1 MNYFIFVLSIFFSHV
16 SFQGKI
22 DGEKIVILME
32 INMPSKYVMKLRRQL
47 REKSYLLIVCFIFA
61 EMKTVVLLVIIMITV
76 GVMMM

>member
-1 MNYFIFVLSIFFSHV
+1 M

-32 INMPSKYVMKLRRQL
+32 INIPSKYVMKLRRQL